1 MKAFNILSFSLL
13 LTIASAA
20 AVPDVDGTITNDA
33 GNNKRARFCGQ
44 ICLNNTGCGGKCP
57 KCDMKSLTCKKA

>member
-44 ICLNNTGCGGKCP
+44 ICLNNTGCGDSPCFVLG
-57 KCDMKSLTCKKA
+57 SLALDL